1 MTQSQMHAGQKD
13 TMGALSLRDALAPIF
28 RHKRLVLGVFAGI
41 FICAVLVAWFWVSEY
56 YVAKM
61 QVIVEQTRSDPTISS
76 GQNAAVVT
84 NRAASPDVVSSE
96 IALLQGQDM
105 MREVAETCGFAERSS
120 PLSDLLLPKDPARR
134 RAAKLEKAAL
144 SVGKAV
150 KAEAEKGSDVINVKF
165 GAIGSPETPAC
176 VLQNLGKLYLAKRL
190 QLRRPAGASTFFAE
204 QAERYKNDLSL
215 DEAKLANFG
224 REQGVAAPD
233 AMRPF
238 LAQQVAMSVAS
249 LHSAEQ
255 AIATDQARLDGV
267 QKQLQQ
273 TPERIVTQQTTNAAN
288 SLLQNLEASLLESQ
302 VKRTQLL
309 VKFNESYPLV
319 READEE
325 IAQTQAAI
333 VQAKQMIYKNE
344 TTDRDPTREFLRQD
358 FARTQADLVSQKAN
372 AAATA
377 NSLKSLRAQMADLDA
392 KAIKQGALVREAK
405 ADESN
410 YLLYLTKRE
419 QERTS
424 DALDERRIADVAIAV
439 PPVVPALPAINP
451 FTFGMLGFV
460 FALLVGAASGFIA
473 EHIDSSFRSPEEVT
487 STLKIPVLASVPR
500 QAA

>member
-1 MTQSQMHAGQKD
+1 MTHSHLSATTND
-13 TMGALSLRDALAPIF
+13 TMGALSLRDALSPIF
-28 RHKRLVLGVFAGI
+28 RHQRLVMAVFSGVF
-41 FICAVLVAWFWVSEY
+41 ICSLLAAWLWVSQY

-61 QVIVEQTRSDPTISS
+61 QLIVEQTRSDPTISA

-84 NRAASPDVVSSE
+84 NRASSPDVVSSE

-105 MREVAETCGFAERSS
+105 MRQVAQTCGFADRSS
-120 PLSDLLLPKDPARR
+120 LLSDLFLPGDPERR

-165 GAIGSPETPAC
+165 GSIGSPETPAC
-176 VLQNLGKLYLAKRL
+176 VLQNLGKLYLSKRL
-190 QLRRPAGASTFFAE
+190 LLRRPVGTSTFFAE
-204 QAERYKNDLSL
+204 QTEKYNRDLSQVE
-215 DEAKLANFG
+215 DKLANFG

-238 LAQQVAMSVAS
+238 LAQQVAMSVAA
-249 LHSAEQ
+249 LHTAEQ
-255 AIATDQARLDGV
+255 GIAADEARLDGLE
-267 QKQLQQ
+267 KQLQK
-273 TPERIVTQQTTNAAN
+273 TPERIVTQQTSNAAN
-288 SLLQNLEASLLESQ
+288 SLLQNLETSLLESQ

-333 VQAKQMIYKNE
+333 AQANQMIYKNE

-358 FARTQADLVSQKAN
+358 YARTQADLVSQKAT

-377 NSLKSLRAQMADLDA
+377 NSLKSLRLQMADLDS
-392 KAIKQGALVREAK
+392 KAVKQGALLRQAK
-405 ADESN
+405 ADEAN

-451 FTFGMLGFV
+451 FTFGMLGFL
-460 FALLVGAASGFIA
+460 FALIAGASSGFIA
-473 EHIDSSFRSPEEVT
+473 EYIDSSFRSPEEVT
-487 STLKIPVLASVPR
+487 NTLKIPVLASVPR
-500 QAA
+500 RAA

>member
-1 MTQSQMHAGQKD
+1 
-13 TMGALSLRDALAPIF
+13 MGALSLRDALSPIF
-28 RHKRLVLGVFAGI
+28 RHKRLVIGVFASV
-41 FICAVLVAWFWVSEY
+41 FICSILIAWFWVSKY
-56 YVAKM
+56 YVARM
-61 QVIVEQTRSDPTISS
+61 QVLVEQTRSDPTISA

-84 NRAASPDVVSSE
+84 NRAPSADVVSSE

-105 MREVAETCGFAERSS
+105 MRQVAQTCGFAERSS
-120 PLSDLLLPKDPARR
+120 WMSDIFLPSDPERR
-134 RAAKLEKAAL
+134 RAAKLEKAAF

-150 KAEAEKGSDVINVKF
+150 KAEAEKGSDVINVRF
-165 GAIGSPETPAC
+165 GSIGSPETPAC
-176 VLQNLGKLYLAKRL
+176 VLQNLGKLYLSKRL
-190 QLRRPAGASTFFAE
+190 LLRRPVGTSNFFAE
-204 QAERYKNDLSL
+204 QTEKYNRDLT
-215 DEAKLANFG
+215 EVETKLANFG

-238 LAQQVAMSVAS
+238 LAQQVAMSGAA
-249 LHSAEQ
+249 LHTTEQ
-255 AIATDQARLDGV
+255 AIAADEARLASLE
-267 QKQLQQ
+267 KQLQE

-309 VKFNESYPLV
+309 VKFNDSYPLV

-333 VQAKQMIYKNE
+333 AHAKQMIYKNE

-358 FARTQADLVSQKAN
+358 YAHTQADLVSQKAA
-372 AAATA
+372 AAATT
-377 NSLKSLRAQMADLDA
+377 NSLKSLRLQMNDLDA
-392 KAIKQGALVREAK
+392 KAVKQGSLLRQAK

-451 FTFGMLGFV
+451 FTFAMLGFL
-460 FALLVGAASGFIA
+460 FALIAGASSGFIV
-473 EHIDSSFRSPEEVT
+473 EYIDSSFRSPEEVT
-487 STLKIPVLASVPR
+487 KTLNIPVLASVPR
-500 QAA
+500 RAA

>member
-1 MTQSQMHAGQKD
+1 MTQSHPNAGAKD
-13 TMGALSLRDALAPIF
+13 AMGALSLRDTLAPIF
-28 RHKRLVLGVFAGI
+28 RHKRLVLGVFGGV
-41 FICAVLVAWFWVSEY
+41 FVCCVWVAWFWVSEY

-61 QVIVEQTRSDPTISS
+61 QVIVEQDRSDPTISA
-76 GQNAAVVT
+76 GQDAAVVT
-84 NRAASPDVVSSE
+84 NRAPSPDVVNSE
-96 IALLQGQDM
+96 IALLQGQDL
-105 MREVAETCGFAERSS
+105 MREVAETCGFADRSS
-120 PLSDLLLPKDPARR
+120 FLSDLLLPRDPVRR
-134 RAAKLEKAAL
+134 RAAKLEKAAR

-176 VLQNLGKLYLAKRL
+176 VLQNLGSLYLQKRL

-204 QAERYKNDLSL
+204 QTERYNKELADV
-215 DEAKLANFG
+215 ETKLANFG

-238 LAQQVAMSVAS
+238 MAQQVALSVAA

-255 AIATDQARLDGV
+255 AVAADEARLAGL
-267 QKQLQQ
+267 QKQLQE

-288 SLLQNLEASLLESQ
+288 SLLQNLEASLLEAQ
-302 VKRTQLL
+302 VKRTQLV
-309 VKFNESYPLV
+309 VKFSDSYPLV

-325 IAQTQAAI
+325 IAETQAAI
-333 VQAKQMIYKNE
+333 AKAKQMIYKNE

-377 NSLKSLRAQMADLDA
+377 NSLKSLRLQMAELDA
-392 KAIKQGALVREAK
+392 KAVEQGALVREAK
-405 ADESN
+405 ADEAN

-424 DALDERRIADVAIAV
+424 DALDEKRIADVAIAV

-451 FTFGMLGFV
+451 FAFGMLGFV
-460 FALLVGAASGFIA
+460 FALLAGASSGFLA
-473 EHIDSSFRSPEEVT
+473 EYIDSSFRSPEEV
-487 STLKIPVLASVPR
+487 SNTLKIPVLASVPR
-500 QAA
+500 RAA

>member
-1 MTQSQMHAGQKD
+1 MTQSHLNARAND
-13 TMGALSLRDALAPIF
+13 TMGALSLRDTLAPIF
-28 RHKRLVLGVFAGI
+28 RHKRLVLGVFGSV
-41 FICAVLVAWFWVSEY
+41 FICCVLVAWFWVSQY

-61 QVIVEQTRSDPTISS
+61 QVIVEQGRSDPTISA

-84 NRAASPDVVSSE
+84 NRAPSPDVVNSE
-96 IALLQGQDM
+96 IALLQGQDL
-105 MREVAETCGFAERSS
+105 MREVAQTCGFADRSS
-120 PLSDLLLPKDPARR
+120 LLSDLILPRDAVRR

-165 GAIGSPETPAC
+165 GSIGSPETPAC
-176 VLQNLGKLYLAKRL
+176 VLQNLGKLYLQKRL
-190 QLRRPAGASTFFAE
+190 QLRRPVGASTFFAE
-204 QAERYKNDLSL
+204 QTERYNNELANV
-215 DEAKLANFG
+215 EAKLANFG

-233 AMRPF
+233 ALRPF
-238 LAQQVAMSVAS
+238 MAQQVAITVAA

-255 AIATDQARLDGV
+255 AIAADEARLAGLK
-267 QKQLQQ
+267 KQMQE

-309 VKFNESYPLV
+309 VKFSDSYPLV

-333 VQAKQMIYKNE
+333 AQAKQMIYKNE

-377 NSLKSLRAQMADLDA
+377 QSLRSLRLQMAELDA
-392 KAIKQGALVREAK
+392 KAVKQGALVREAK
-405 ADESN
+405 ADEAN

-451 FTFGMLGFV
+451 FAFGLLGFI
-460 FALLVGAASGFIA
+460 FSLLAGASSGFLV

-487 STLKIPVLASVPR
+487 NTLKIPVLASVPR
-500 QAA
+500 RAA

>member
-1 MTQSQMHAGQKD
+1 MTQSHLNVTASG
-13 TMGALSLRDALAPIF
+13 TMGALSLRDALSPIF
-28 RHKRLVLGVFAGI
+28 RHRRLAIAVFAGV
-41 FICAVLVAWFWVSEY
+41 FVCSLLVAWFWISKY

-61 QVIVEQTRSDPTISS
+61 QVIVEQTRSDPTISA

-84 NRAASPDVVSSE
+84 NRAPSPDVVGSE

-105 MREVAETCGFAERSS
+105 MREVAQTCGFTDRSS
-120 PLSDLLLPKDPARR
+120 WLSDILLPRDPERR

-165 GAIGSPETPAC
+165 GSIGSPEAPAC
-176 VLQNLGKLYLAKRL
+176 VLQNLGRLYLSKRL
-190 QLRRPAGASTFFAE
+190 LLRRPVGTSTFFAE
-204 QAERYKNDLSL
+204 QTEKYNRDLS
-215 DEAKLANFG
+215 EVENKLANFG

-238 LAQQVAMSVAS
+238 LAQQVAMSVAA
-249 LHSAEQ
+249 LHTAEQ
-255 AIATDQARLDGV
+255 AIAADEARLAGL
-267 QKQLQQ
+267 QKQLQE

-288 SLLQNLEASLLESQ
+288 SLLQNLESNLLESQ

-325 IAQTQAAI
+325 IAETQAAI
-333 VQAKQMIYKNE
+333 AQAKQMIYKNE

-358 FARTQADLVSQKAN
+358 YARTQADLVSQKAT

-377 NSLKSLRAQMADLDA
+377 SSLKSLRLQMDDLDA
-392 KAIKQGALVREAK
+392 KAVKQGALLRQAK
-405 ADESN
+405 ADEAN

-424 DALDERRIADVAIAV
+424 DALDEKRIADVAIAV
-439 PPVVPALPAINP
+439 PAVVPALPAINP
-451 FTFGMLGFV
+451 FTFGMLGFL
-460 FALLVGAASGFIA
+460 FALIAGASSAFIV
-473 EHIDSSFRSPEEVT
+473 EYIDSSFRSPEEVAN
-487 STLKIPVLASVPR
+487 TLKIPVLASVPR
-500 QAA
+500 RAA

>member
-1 MTQSQMHAGQKD
+1 MTQSHPNAGAKD
-13 TMGALSLRDALAPIF
+13 AMGALSLRDTLAPIF
-28 RHKRLVLGVFAGI
+28 RHKRLVLGVFGGV
-41 FICAVLVAWFWVSEY
+41 FVCCVWVAWFWVSEY

-61 QVIVEQTRSDPTISS
+61 QVIVEQDRSDPTISA
-76 GQNAAVVT
+76 GQDAAVVT
-84 NRAASPDVVSSE
+84 NRAPSPDVVNSE
-96 IALLQGQDM
+96 IALLQGQDL
-105 MREVAETCGFAERSS
+105 MREVAETCGFADRSS
-120 PLSDLLLPKDPARR
+120 FLSDLLLPRDPVRR
-134 RAAKLEKAAL
+134 RAAKLEKAAR

-176 VLQNLGKLYLAKRL
+176 VLQNLGSLYLQKRL

-204 QAERYKNDLSL
+204 QTERYNKELADV
-215 DEAKLANFG
+215 ETKLANFG

-238 LAQQVAMSVAS
+238 MAQQVALSVAA

-255 AIATDQARLDGV
+255 AVAADEARLAGL
-267 QKQLQQ
+267 QKQLQE

-288 SLLQNLEASLLESQ
+288 SLLQNLEASLLEAQ
-302 VKRTQLL
+302 VKRTQLV
-309 VKFNESYPLV
+309 VKFSDSYPLV

-325 IAQTQAAI
+325 IAETQAAI
-333 VQAKQMIYKNE
+333 AEAKQMIYKNE

-358 FARTQADLVSQKAN
+358 FARTKADLVSQKAN

-377 NSLKSLRAQMADLDA
+377 NSLKSLRLQMAELDA
-392 KAIKQGALVREAK
+392 KAVEQGALVREAK
-405 ADESN
+405 ADEAN

-424 DALDERRIADVAIAV
+424 DALDEKRIADVAIAV

-451 FTFGMLGFV
+451 FAFGMLGFV
-460 FALLVGAASGFIA
+460 FALLAGASSGFLA
-473 EHIDSSFRSPEEVT
+473 EYIDSSFRSPEEV
-487 STLKIPVLASVPR
+487 SNTLKIPVLASVPR
-500 QAA
+500 RAA

>member
-1 MTQSQMHAGQKD
+1 MNQSNLNTGAND
-13 TMGALSLRDALAPIF
+13 TMGVLSLRDALAPIF
-28 RHKRLVLGVFAGI
+28 RHKRLVTAVFFGVF
-41 FICAVLVAWFWVSEY
+41 ICSVLVAWFWVSQY

-61 QVIVEQTRSDPTISS
+61 QVIVEQGRSDPTISA

-84 NRAASPDVVSSE
+84 NRAPSPDVVSSE

-105 MREVAETCGFAERSS
+105 MREVAQTCGFADRSS
-120 PLSDLLLPKDPARR
+120 MLSDLFLPRDPARR
-134 RAAKLEKAAL
+134 QAAKLEKAAL

-165 GAIGSPETPAC
+165 GSIGNPETPAC
-176 VLQNLGKLYLAKRL
+176 VLQNLGKLYLQKRL
-190 QLRRPAGASTFFAE
+190 QLRRPVGASTFFAE
-204 QAERYKNDLSL
+204 QTEKYNNDLA
-215 DEAKLANFG
+215 EVETRLANFSH
-224 REQGVAAPD
+224 EQGVAAPD
-233 AMRPF
+233 ALRPF
-238 LAQQVAMSVAS
+238 MAQQVAISTAA
-249 LHSAEQ
+249 LHTAEQ
-255 AIATDQARLDGV
+255 AIAADQARLEGLK
-267 QKQLQQ
+267 KQLQE
-273 TPERIVTQQTTNAAN
+273 TPERIVTQQTSNAAN
-288 SLLQNLEASLLESQ
+288 SLLQNLEANLLESQ

-309 VKFNESYPLV
+309 VKFDESYPLV

-333 VQAKQMIYKNE
+333 AQAKQMIYTNE

-377 NSLKSLRAQMADLDA
+377 NSLKSFRLQMADLDV
-392 KAIKQGALVREAK
+392 KTVKQGALVREAK
-405 ADESN
+405 ADEAN

-439 PPVVPALPAINP
+439 PAVVPVLPAINP
-451 FTFGMLGFV
+451 FTFGLLGFV
-460 FALLVGAASGFIA
+460 FALLAGASSGFIA

-487 STLKIPVLASVPR
+487 KTLNIPVLASVPR

>member
-1 MTQSQMHAGQKD
+1 MNQSHLNTGASDK
-13 TMGALSLRDALAPIF
+13 MGALSLRDTLAPIF
-28 RHKRLVLGVFAGI
+28 RHKKLVTGVFCSV
-41 FICAVLVAWFWVSEY
+41 FICSALLAWLWVSQY

-61 QVIVEQTRSDPTISS
+61 QLIVEQGRSDPTISA

-84 NRAASPDVVSSE
+84 DKAPSPDVVSSE

-105 MREVAETCGFAERSS
+105 MRKVAQTCGFADKSS
-120 PLSDLLLPKDPARR
+120 PVSDFFLPRDPALR
-134 RAAKLEKAAL
+134 RAAKLEMAAL

-150 KAEAEKGSDVINVKF
+150 KVEAEKGSDVINVKF
-165 GAIGSPETPAC
+165 GSIGNPGTPAC
-176 VLQNLGKLYLAKRL
+176 VLQHLGALYLEKRL

-204 QAERYKNDLSL
+204 QAEKYNNDLA
-215 DEAKLANFG
+215 EVETKLANFG
-224 REQGVAAPD
+224 REKGVAAPD
-233 AMRPF
+233 AIRPF
-238 LAQQVAMSVAS
+238 MAQQVAVSVAA

-255 AIATDQARLDGV
+255 AIAADEARLEGL
-267 QKQLQQ
+267 QRQLQG
-273 TPERIVTQQTTNAAN
+273 TPERIVTQQTTNAAI

-309 VKFNESYPLV
+309 VKYDESYPLV

-325 IAQTQAAI
+325 IAQTQGAI
-333 VQAKQMIYKNE
+333 AQAKQMMYKNE

-358 FARTQADLVSQKAN
+358 LARTQADLASQKAS

-377 NSLKSLRAQMADLDA
+377 NSLRSLRLQMANLDA
-392 KAIKQGALVREAK
+392 KTVEQGALVREAK
-405 ADESN
+405 ADEAN

-439 PPVVPALPAINP
+439 PAVVPALPAINP

-460 FALLVGAASGFIA
+460 FALLSGASSGFLA
-473 EHIDSSFRSPEEVT
+473 EHINSSFRSPEEVT
-487 STLKIPVLASVPR
+487 STLKIPVLAAVPR

>member
-1 MTQSQMHAGQKD
+1 MTQSHLNTSATDK
-13 TMGALSLRDALAPIF
+13 MGALSLRDALAPIF
-28 RHKRLVLGVFAGI
+28 RHKRLVTIVFCGVF
-41 FICAVLVAWFWVSEY
+41 ICSLLVSWLVVSQY

-61 QVIVEQTRSDPTISS
+61 QLIVEQGRSDPTISA

-84 NRAASPDVVSSE
+84 SRALSVDVVSSE

-105 MREVAETCGFAERSS
+105 MREVAQTCGFADRPS
-120 PLSDLLLPKDPARR
+120 PVSDFFLPRDPALR
-134 RAAKLEKAAL
+134 RAAKLEKAGL

-165 GAIGSPETPAC
+165 GSIGSPETPAC
-176 VLQNLGKLYLAKRL
+176 VLQNLGMLYLQKRL

-204 QAERYKNDLSL
+204 QAEKYSQDLAKVES
-215 DEAKLANFG
+215 KLANFSQ
-224 REQGVAAPD
+224 EQGVAAPD
-233 AMRPF
+233 VMRTVM
-238 LAQQVAMSVAS
+238 AQQVATSVAA

-255 AIATDQARLDGV
+255 AIAADEARLDGV
-267 QKQLQQ
+267 QKQLRE
-273 TPERIVTQQTTNAAN
+273 TPERIVTQQTSNAAN
-288 SLLQNLEASLLESQ
+288 SLLQDLEASLLASQ

-309 VKFNESYPLV
+309 VKYDESYPLV
-319 READEE
+319 RESDEE

-333 VQAKQMIYKNE
+333 AQAKQMNYTNQ

-358 FARTQADLVSQKAN
+358 FARTQADLASQTAN

-377 NSLKSLRAQMADLDA
+377 NSLRSLRLQMANLDA
-392 KAIKQGALVREAK
+392 KTVQQGALVREAK
-405 ADESN
+405 ADEAN

-439 PPVVPALPAINP
+439 PAVVPALPAISP
-451 FTFGMLGFV
+451 FTAGLLGFV
-460 FALLVGAASGFIA
+460 FALLAGASSGFIA
-473 EHIDSSFRSPEEVT
+473 EHVNSSFRSPEEVT
-487 STLKIPVLASVPR
+487 STLKIPVLAAVPR

>member
-1 MTQSQMHAGQKD
+1 MTHSHQNAAANDS
-13 TMGALSLRDALAPIF
+13 MGALSLRDALSPIF
-28 RHKRLVLGVFAGI
+28 RHRRLVTAVFASV
-41 FICAVLVAWFWVSEY
+41 FICSVLVAWFWVSKY

-61 QVIVEQTRSDPTISS
+61 QVLVGQTRSDPTISA

-84 NRAASPDVVSSE
+84 NRAPSPDVVSSE

-105 MREVAETCGFAERSS
+105 MRQVAQTCGFAERSS
-120 PLSDLLLPKDPARR
+120 WMSDIFLPRDPERR

-150 KAEAEKGSDVINVKF
+150 KAEAEKGSDVIDVKF
-165 GAIGSPETPAC
+165 GSIGSPETPAC
-176 VLQNLGKLYLAKRL
+176 VLQNLGKLYLSKRL
-190 QLRRPAGASTFFAE
+190 LLRRPVGTSTFFAE
-204 QAERYKNDLSL
+204 QTEKYNRDLG
-215 DEAKLANFG
+215 EVENKLANFG

-238 LAQQVAMSVAS
+238 VAQQVAMSGAA
-249 LHSAEQ
+249 LHTAEQ
-255 AIATDQARLDGV
+255 AIAADEARLAGLE
-267 QKQLQQ
+267 KQLQE

-288 SLLQNLEASLLESQ
+288 SLLQNLEASLLEAQ

-309 VKFNESYPLV
+309 AKFNESYPLV

-333 VQAKQMIYKNE
+333 AQAKQMIYKNE

-358 FARTQADLVSQKAN
+358 YAHTQADLVSQKAT
-372 AAATA
+372 AVATA
-377 NSLKSLRAQMADLDA
+377 NSLKSLRLQMDDLEV
-392 KAIKQGALVREAK
+392 KTVKQGALLRQAK
-405 ADESN
+405 ADESS
-410 YLLYLTKRE
+410 YLLYLNKRE

-451 FTFGMLGFV
+451 FTFGMLGFL
-460 FALLVGAASGFIA
+460 FALIAGASSGFIV
-473 EHIDSSFRSPEEVT
+473 EYIDSSFRSPEEVT

-500 QAA
+500 RAA